1 MKIKTICKLTLA
13 LIFSILTFTQC
24 KIFKES
30 DLDPNS
36 KLSNLLNLFRTASFI
51 DAFNGMSQTLMIVQ
65 ITDSLGNPIAGGELV
80 YSVYNENDENNVAV
94 SDFGNTGNYSP
105 YKNTLGANGRTIL
118 KFSERG
124 IAEGIVYRNPGDTN
138 PIGSFRFRNYK
149 GITIETFSFYSV
161 SGEIKVNVEDLSNY
175 PNPIGYITN
184 TVPIGTANGRS
195 FLIGKIFY
203 TSDGGSV
210 NGRYE
215 NYILS
220 SADGVTYD
228 QVIPLN
234 VNEFVSSTGSKR
246 TLHSAIAYDG
256 TRYVVFVNEVEL
268 DSGNFVIGNR
278 NLAFSFFT
286 TSPSYVALDPI
297 VLSLPNGIQILNPLG
312 SAALKTFEH
321 PMFSVGNRF
330 FVVADNASFAPQ
342 REVPYLVSLTDSN
355 HVELS
360 SATYNCLRT
369 SISDFSAYG
378 KLTLGDTDYIHCPTS
393 PMPGTSINA
402 TVINGN
408 DLSYNTLTFS
418 GGVNTVNSFPSVFAD
433 QLIGIV
439 IVSGSPRGSLFP
451 TGSYLSNG
459 ANISFSSNIPNFI
472 VPFGSSNPLLR
483 NITSSLDVGFAITAD
498 NPNLGTA
505 TNRAIIKITNQLDSG
520 TVYNLPSTQP
530 IFNEN
535 TTTHRQ
541 FYSTQGNLT
550 YSWDALQTVTSPA
563 SVGSF
568 RFFATRNIGPDTWK
582 DVKLIRI
589 K

>member
-1 MKIKTICKLTLA
+1 MKIKTLCKISLA
-13 LIFSILTFTQC
+13 LIFSLNTFTQC

-30 DLDPNS
+30 NLDPNS
-36 KLSNLLNLFRTASFI
+36 ELSNLLNLLRTVSFI
-51 DAFNGMSQTLMIVQ
+51 DAFNGISQTLMIVQ
-65 ITDSLGNPIAGGELV
+65 ITDPLGNPIAGGELV
-80 YSVYNENDENNVAV
+80 YSVFNENDENNVAV
-94 SDFGNTGNYSP
+94 SDFGSTGNYSP

-124 IAEGIVYRNPGDTN
+124 IAEGVVYRNPGDTT

-149 GITIETFSFYSV
+149 GISLETFSFYSIA
-161 SGEIKVNVEDLSNY
+161 GEIKVNVEDLSNY
-175 PNPIGYITN
+175 PNPMGYLTN
-184 TVPIGTANGRS
+184 MAPIGTANGRS

-203 TSDGGSV
+203 SSDGGPT
-210 NGRYE
+210 NGRYD

-246 TLHSAIAYDG
+246 TFHSAIAFDG
-256 TRYVVFVNEVEL
+256 SKYVVFANEVEL
-268 DSGNFVIGNR
+268 DSGNIVIGNR
-278 NLAFSFFT
+278 NLAFTFFP

-297 VLSLPNGIQILNPLG
+297 VLSLPNGIQILNPLS
-312 SAALKTFEH
+312 SATLKTFEH

-330 FVVADNASFAPQ
+330 FVVVDDSMYSP
-342 REVPYLVSLTDSN
+342 REFPYLVSLTDTN
-355 HVELS
+355 HIELS
-360 SATYNCLRT
+360 SATYNCIR
-369 SISDFSAYG
+369 SSNSDFSAYG
-378 KLTLGDTDYIHCPTS
+378 KLTIGGVDYLHCPTS
-393 PMPGTSINA
+393 LMPSTTINA

-418 GGVNTVNSFPSVFAD
+418 GGGNTVNSFPSVFAD
-433 QLIGIV
+433 QLLGVV

-459 ANISFSSNIPNFI
+459 ANISFTSNIPNFI
-472 VPFGSSNPLLR
+472 VPFGSTNPLLR

-498 NPNLGTA
+498 NPNLGSA
-505 TNRAIIKITNQLDSG
+505 TNRAIIKITNQLDAG

-541 FYSTQGNLT
+541 FFPHKGIS
-550 YSWDALQTVTSPA
+550 
-563 SVGSF
+563 
-568 RFFATRNIGPDTWK
+568 
-582 DVKLIRI
+582 LILGMHYKR
-589 K
+589 